1 MPGPHNAKPRLD
13 AKAKA
18 LTLLW
23 KKEYIEK
30 ILSGEKTATRRRTR
44 PMVRVGG
51 SYLIRDGFFTH
62 LDERIT
68 VDRLYEQRLGDMTEE
83 DARREGAASHDAFVR
98 EWTRLYGHFDPGDSV
113 WVVEFMLSGAL

>member
-1 MPGPHNAKPRLD
+1 MG
-13 AKAKA
+13 KAKA

-23 KKEYIEK
+23 KKEYIGR

-68 VDRLYEQRLGDMTEE
+68 VDRLYEQRLGEMTEE
-83 DARREGAASHDAFVR
+83 DAGREGAQSREAFIR
-98 EWTRLYGHFDPGDSV
+98 EWAGLYGQFNPEESV
-113 WVVEFMLSGAL
+113 WVVEFRLSGAL